1 MINKIKNYTIV
12 FLITWIGTHLFYY
25 VRYSAIRNNS
35 IKELIVM
42 GFTEN
47 IVFYTII
54 IHLSLILI
62 TLSILYRYA
71 QNIIT
76 RAKDDAD
83 KIKSQALGKAAEIE
97 SDLLNQSEKLKQER
111 IILEEEYQRKNLAK
125 SLELE
130 AVRKKMIRLKKNQYD
145 PRRQKKST

>member
-1 MINKIKNYTIV
+1 
-12 FLITWIGTHLFYY
+12 
-25 VRYSAIRNNS
+25 
-35 IKELIVM
+35 M